1 MIMKKIFIISATSFS
16 NYDLSSKIKKIL
28 DNNDVQC
35 EIINLED
42 YNLPLF
48 TAKDY
53 KDNKE
58 SINNV
63 IDDITKKIISSSG
76 LIFCAPEY
84 NGSIPPI
91 VTNFIAWVSV
101 STDYWRD
108 AFNNKIGLI
117 ASSSGGDAVKYYNAM
132 KSQLEHLGVVVL
144 PRPIIV
150 SSNKSFKG
158 DSAEKILLQL
168 RNLL

>member
-1 MIMKKIFIISATSFS
+1 MKKISIVSATSFS
-16 NYDLSSKIKKIL
+16 NYDLSCKIKKIIEK
-28 DNNDVQC
+28 NDFQC

-42 YNLPLF
+42 YCLPLF
-48 TAKDY
+48 IAKNY
-53 KDNKE
+53 KDSKE
-58 SINNV
+58 SVSDV
-63 IDDITKKIISSSG
+63 IDDITKKIIGSSG

-117 ASSSGGDAVKYYNAM
+117 ASSSGGDAVRYYNAM

-150 SSNKSFKG
+150 SSNKSFKS

>member
-1 MIMKKIFIISATSFS
+1 MKKISIISATSFS
-16 NYDLSSKIKKIL
+16 NYELSSQLKKII
-28 DNNDVQC
+28 DTIDVEC
-35 EIINLED
+35 EIVNLED

-58 SINNV
+58 KVVNT
-63 IDDITKKIISSSG
+63 IDKITKEIVSSSG
-76 LIFCAPEY
+76 IIFCAPEY

-117 ASSSGGDAVKYYNAM
+117 ASSSGGDAVKYSNAM

-150 SSNKSFKG
+150 SSNKSFKS
-158 DSAEKILLQL
+158 DLAEKILLQL